1 MASSDAERKRAM
13 DGSIRRLI
21 GSEANRS
28 YLRSLPAFRVER
40 TLPADLV
47 DLLEQLERAE
57 QIQPRERRH

>member
-1 MASSDAERKRAM
+1 M